1 MDTLFAQATQGLA
14 PNPAKWARDKKTPR
28 ALRPGAS
35 PRPAL
40 RSGPLLPVLQH
51 QAARRDRDRRVCFHV
66 FAQKI
71 RVKGVRALNRLALAQ
86 HRIVI
91 AALGQILR
99 QNNEVA
105 FLRVQNCP
113 SLAFF
118 VPSIFF
124 STQGIS
130 PIVGQVAAVFPVQ
143 LPNVMSAIGKAS
155 QFRIGHADEQ
165 HKVHMA
171 VRRIQARI
179 KAVRPQASTACAFA
193 PELKSC
199 WMQSALGC
207 RAAQGPMAAMVTWP
221 GLARTV
227 SMMQLTAC
235 WSTGAKTGFVLVR
248 SEERRVGKECRSRWS
263 PYH

>member
-124 STQGIS
+124 LADGIS
-130 PIVGQVAAVFPVQ
+130 LIVGQVAAVFPVQ
-143 LPNVMSAIGKAS
+143 LPNVISAIGKGS

-171 VRRIQARI
+171 VRPIQARLFE
-179 KAVRPQASTACAFA
+179 A
-193 PELKSC
+193 
-199 WMQSALGC
+199 
-207 RAAQGPMAAMVTWP
+207 
-221 GLARTV
+221 
-227 SMMQLTAC
+227 
-235 WSTGAKTGFVLVR
+235 
-248 SEERRVGKECRSRWS
+248 
-263 PYH
+263 

>member
-1 MDTLFAQATQGLA
+1 M
-14 PNPAKWARDKKTPR
+14 
-28 ALRPGAS
+28 
-35 PRPAL
+35 
-40 RSGPLLPVLQH
+40 
-51 QAARRDRDRRVCFHV
+51 CFHV

-71 RVKGVRALNRLALAQ
+71 RVNGVRALNRLALAQ

-130 PIVGQVAAVFPVQ
+130 PVVGQVAAVFPVQ
-143 LPNVMSAIGKAS
+143 LPNLITAIGKAS

-171 VRRIQARI
+171 VRPIQARL
-179 KAVRPQASTACAFA
+179 F
-193 PELKSC
+193 E
-199 WMQSALGC
+199 
-207 RAAQGPMAAMVTWP
+207 AQGVFHAKAGIVRVVPLPAIEV
-221 GLARTV
+221 GETV
-227 SMMQLTAC
+227 ADKMPTVA
-235 WSTGAKTGFVLVR
+235 
-248 SEERRVGKECRSRWS
+248 
-263 PYH
+263 